1 MKKLALLIAL
11 VALCSCG
18 KAPKEDA
25 VVSNVP
31 TEEASQP
38 TKRVVTVTCTGDV
51 TLATDKNAP
60 QENSFVAT
68 VQQKDD
74 YSYFFKN
81 VADIFEEDD
90 LTIVNFEGTLSERG
104 TRMSKEFAFRGNP
117 EYVNILTG
125 VEAATLANNHS
136 SDYGSES
143 YTDTVTTLEEAG
155 IAAFSGTDTEV
166 VEVNGVN
173 VGLVGVYGLTE
184 KGRSELEY
192 AMNSVK
198 EAGAELI
205 IVNAH
210 WGAEKATT
218 PNETQ
223 KELAYEAIDL
233 GADLVVGHHPH
244 VIQGIEK
251 YKGKYIAYS
260 LGNFCFGGNRN
271 PSDKDAYIFR
281 QTFTL
286 DTEGTVEDDDNI
298 LIIPCSIS
306 SVDGRNNYQP
316 TPLEG
321 EEKDRVWEK
330 ITERTKAISE

>member
-11 VALCSCG
+11 LSLCSCG
-18 KAPKEDA
+18 KAPADNT
-25 VVSNVP
+25 VVSDDIQ
-31 TEEASQP
+31 EEVAQP

-68 VQQKDD
+68 VQEKDD

-104 TRMSKEFAFRGNP
+104 TRQNKEFAFRGDP

-136 SDYGSES
+136 SDYGEES
-143 YTDTVTTLEEAG
+143 LEDTINTLEEAG

-166 VEVNGVN
+166 MDVNGVS

-184 KGRSELEY
+184 KGREALEP
-192 AMNSVK
+192 AMEAVK

-210 WGAEKATT
+210 WGAEKAAT
-218 PNETQ
+218 PNDTQ
-223 KELAYEAIDL
+223 TELAHKAIDL
-233 GADLVVGHHPH
+233 GADLVIGHHPH

-286 DTEGTVEDDDNI
+286 DTDGIVEDDDNI

-306 SVDGRNNYQP
+306 SVSGRNNYQP

-330 ITERTKAISE
+330 ITERTEAIAE